1 MTGLFWGSRRSCKT
15 PHCHHHY
22 QFHHHCLYCP
32 PCRHC
37 KKWKTLAEIIV
48 HECNRVPPRS
58 CVKKNHPHDVGQW
71 SRELLGLEPQ
81 PRIRSW
87 ADLGGRR
94 CYFEKSK
101 HLHRPHH
108 QLIIHLPSPCLKGK
122 SNGRERWAAVDDG
135 GVRIKGVGTLRQLA
149 TLHDVGQWSSKLV
162 GLKLQPARIRS
173 WADLGCIRWYV
184 VKLKHLHCPHHWFII
199 HLPRPCGKGKSNG
212 WERWAAVNDVKSG
225 SRMPVHCGSWR
236 IWQLTKS
243 GKTSK

>member
-1 MTGLFWGSRRSCKT
+1 MVSRPQGAPGCLLVSTPCFVNFFFAVIVEIPIVLAPLGWPNINIVTCLLTPLVALWRSQYQAMDVSLQGSRRSCKT

-94 CYFEKSK
+94 CYFVKSK
-101 HLHRPHH
+101 HLLHHPHH
-108 QLIIHLPSPCLKGK
+108 
-122 SNGRERWAAVDDG
+122 
-135 GVRIKGVGTLRQLA
+135 
-149 TLHDVGQWSSKLV
+149 
-162 GLKLQPARIRS
+162 
-173 WADLGCIRWYV
+173 
-184 VKLKHLHCPHHWFII
+184 
-199 HLPRPCGKGKSNG
+199 
-212 WERWAAVNDVKSG
+212 
-225 SRMPVHCGSWR
+225 
-236 IWQLTKS
+236 
-243 GKTSK
+243 